1 MSPQKIEAIKN
12 NRKLR
17 VCAYARVS
25 TDHEEQE
32 SSFENQASTYT
43 RKIKSNPDYEFVDV
57 YADQGVSG
65 CSDKRPEFQRMIKD
79 ARAGK
84 IDLIITKSVSRFAR
98 NTVMLLEYVREL
110 KELGVA
116 VYFEE
121 NDINSMTSEGE
132 IMVSVLASFAQEE
145 LRSISENL
153 KWTYRM
159 KFERGEFHINTKRFL
174 GYDKDERGHLIINV
188 AEAKIVRRIF
198 DMYLSGKGV
207 HVIQN
212 QLNKEKVPTIT
223 GSPWNSATI
232 LGILTNEK
240 YMGDFL
246 MQKTYMPKTGG
257 STLYNRGQLQQYYI
271 TDDHEAIIS
280 RDDWQYV
287 QELLDYNRKK
297 HGIEKDSTRYLKR
310 YPNSGMLKCPY
321 CGASLKRRKV
331 YGGRIEWLCTTYI
344 NGGKE
349 SCQGIRIRDE
359 ELDGRIFTEPTVVEE
374 VVIDGS
380 KHYCYTCKADY
391 DAGKRASDNMQEES
405 SSILPRINRS
415 RRTVIKL

>member
-1 MSPQKIEAIKN
+1 MSPQIIEA
-12 NRKLR
+12 RKKEHRLR

-32 SSFENQASTYT
+32 NSFENQVSTYV
-43 RKIKSNPDYEFVDV
+43 RKIKENPDYEFVDV
-57 YADQGVSG
+57 YADRGASG

-79 ARAGK
+79 AKAGR

-98 NTVMLLEYVREL
+98 NTVTLLEYVREL
-110 KELGVA
+110 KGAGVA
-116 VYFEE
+116 VFFEE
-121 NDINSMTSEGE
+121 NGINSMTAEGE
-132 IMVSVLASFAQEE
+132 IMLTVLASFAQEE
-145 LRSISENL
+145 LQGISENL
-153 KWTYRM
+153 KWTYRIR
-159 KFERGEFHINTKRFL
+159 FERGDFHINTKRFL
-174 GYDKDERGHLIINV
+174 GYDKDENGNLIINEN
-188 AEAKIVRRIF
+188 EANIVRRIF

-207 HVIQN
+207 HVIKN
-212 QLNKEKVPTIT
+212 QLNKENAPTIT

-257 STLYNRGQLQQYYI
+257 SSLQNRGQLQQYYI
-271 TDDHEAIIS
+271 ADDHEAIIS
-280 RDDWQYV
+280 KDDWRCV
-287 QELLDYNRKK
+287 QELLAYNRKK
-297 HGIEKDSTRYLKR
+297 YGIEKDSTRYLKR

-321 CGASLKRRKV
+321 CGASLKRRKA
-331 YGGRIEWLCTTYI
+331 YKGRIEWLCTTYI

-359 ELDGRIFTEPTVVEE
+359 ELNGRIFNEPTVVEE
-374 VVIDGS
+374 VIIDGS
-380 KHYCYTCKADY
+380 KHYCYTCKTDY
-391 DAGKRASDNMQEES
+391 DAGKRAGDNMQEEGGS
-405 SSILPRINRS
+405 VLPRINRS